1 MKATDRLRTFLATI
15 DPLPLPMNIE
25 SVAVRE
31 HGYHLYLY
39 LIDRNVRIRI
49 YRQAEGW
56 EYLGSIVPLDGGD
69 YWQSTR
75 ASGLVLGPYTFPTAE
90 DAIDDLMENG

>member
-1 MKATDRLRTFLATI
+1 MKATDRLHTFLATI

-39 LIDRNVRIRI
+39 LIDRNAQIRV

-56 EYLGSIVPLDGGD
+56 QYLGSIVPVGGGV
-69 YWQSTR
+69 YWRSAR
-75 ASGLVLGPYTFPTAE
+75 ASGLVLGPYTFRAAQ